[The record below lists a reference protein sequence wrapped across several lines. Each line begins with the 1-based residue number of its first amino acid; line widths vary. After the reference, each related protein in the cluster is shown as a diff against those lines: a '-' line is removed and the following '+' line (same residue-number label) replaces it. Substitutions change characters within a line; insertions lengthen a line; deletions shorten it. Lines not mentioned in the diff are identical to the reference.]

1 MTNALCGQETGTV
14 AHLLLGCVLARQL
27 WFLVWEPVGLVAL
40 VPERPNDLT
49 EWWMEQRLRLHHDA
63 RPPFDSLLL
72 LISWTLW
79 KERNSRT
86 FQGVASGIQVIYKTV
101 VEEAEDCVQAGF
113 STLAALCPPVVAKIV
128 SYVLSAL

>member
-1 MTNALCGQETGTV
+1 MTNALCGQETETV

-27 WFLVWEPVGLVAL
+27 WFLLWEPVGLVAL

-49 EWWMEQRLRLHHDA
+49 EWWMQQRLRLHHDA
-63 RPPFDSLLL
+63 PFDSLLL
-72 LISWTLW
+72 LISGTLW

-113 STLAALCPPVVAKIV
+113 STLAALCPHVVAKIV